1 MRNVFLTGFMGSGK
15 SRIARYISKRYGIAC
30 LETDNLI
37 ESRAQCT
44 IREIF
49 EQHGEPYF
57 RELERQVLHDIPD
70 YAVVSTGGGL
80 PCHFD
85 NMEWM
90 RAQGT
95 VFYLKARTEVL
106 AARLDT
112 PESRA
117 KRPLLPDTA
126 QLIPYIEATLKIR
139 EPFYLQ
145 ADYTIDVS
153 DLSVR
158 DIVKQIIDTISR

>member
-15 SRIARYISKRYGIAC
+15 SCIARYISKRYGVIC
-30 LETDNLI
+30 LETDSLV
-37 ESRAQCT
+37 EAQAQCT

-49 EQHGEPYF
+49 ERHGETYF

-90 RAQGT
+90 REQGT
-95 VFYLKARTEVL
+95 VFYLKARTDVL

-112 PESRA
+112 PGSRA

-126 QLIPYIEATLKIR
+126 QLAPYIETTLEKR

-145 ADYTIDVS
+145 ADHVIDVS

-158 DIVKQIIDTISR
+158 DIVKQIIDITGR